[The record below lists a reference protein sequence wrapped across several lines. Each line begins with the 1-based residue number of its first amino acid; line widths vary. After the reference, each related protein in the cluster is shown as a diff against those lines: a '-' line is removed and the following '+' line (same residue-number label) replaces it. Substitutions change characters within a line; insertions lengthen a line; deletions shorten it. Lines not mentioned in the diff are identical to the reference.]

1 MNTTQLMKTICLL
14 LCLFFIGPA
23 VPGAGASSG
32 NVNPA
37 LIYWQ
42 ALMEL
47 PDLSPSEQALFDGFR
62 EAPLDDD
69 YEALAH
75 RYDPA
80 LRLVAKAANL
90 KNSRCDWGIDLDDG
104 PDTLLPH
111 LARAKTLSRAAQMR
125 ARFFLQQNNETQV
138 ISDLAGTFV
147 LGRRLATDGI
157 LISALVQIAVESIV
171 VQTVAENFHQ
181 FTDLGVVALVA
192 AFDAAPPRET
202 IGRALSYGER
212 TLVAWYAKKI
222 NEIRGK
228 HQNESAALAEIR
240 ELLAEK
246 TAETK
251 DYHKADEFLKAAGG
265 KIEGLIAH
273 VRATDALYDEME
285 RITKLD
291 YKDFVRVNQEF
302 FEKIETSSNP
312 FVMTFFPALKKPQ
325 EKEFL
330 VRSRIEKV
338 RAAVQYR
345 LHGERAVVAI
355 RDPMGGGPFRV
366 RRVSFEGQE
375 RGFEIAST
383 QPADSPD
390 RMIFIEKAGKP
401 IHVIGIHAGEA
412 LTKR

>member
-1 MNTTQLMKTICLL
+1 MKTVCLFLCLL
-14 LCLFFIGPA
+14 LAAPA
-23 VPGAGASSG
+23 MRAADVPAGSS
-32 NVNPA
+32 NPA
-37 LIYWQ
+37 LTYWQ

-47 PDLSPSEQALFDGFR
+47 PDLSPGEQALLDGFR
-62 EAPLDDD
+62 DAPLEDE
-69 YEALAH
+69 YEALVH

-90 KNSRCDWGIDLDDG
+90 RNYHCDWGIDLQDG

-111 LARAKTLSRAAQMR
+111 LARAKTLTRAAQMR
-125 ARFFLQQNNETQV
+125 ARYFLQQKKESQV

-181 FTDLGVVALVA
+181 FTDAGLVALVVALH
-192 AFDAAPPRET
+192 AAPPRET

-222 NEIRGK
+222 KEIQAK
-228 HQNESAALAEIR
+228 HQSESAALAEIR

-246 TAETK
+246 TSETK
-251 DYHKADEFLKAAGG
+251 DYRKADEFLKASGG
-265 KIEGLIAH
+265 RIEGLIAN

-285 RITKLD
+285 RIAKLD
-291 YKDFVRVNQEF
+291 YSDFLRVNQEF
-302 FEKIETSSNP
+302 FDKIETSTNP

-338 RAAVQYR
+338 RAAVQFR
-345 LHGERAVVAI
+345 VHGETGVAAI
-355 RDPMGGGPFRV
+355 RDPMGGGTFRV
-366 RRVSFEGQE
+366 GRFSFEGE
-375 RGFEIAST
+375 DRGFKVVSAH
-383 QPADSPD
+383 PADSPD
-390 RMIFIEKAGKP
+390 RMIFIEKPGKP

-412 LTKR
+412 FTRR